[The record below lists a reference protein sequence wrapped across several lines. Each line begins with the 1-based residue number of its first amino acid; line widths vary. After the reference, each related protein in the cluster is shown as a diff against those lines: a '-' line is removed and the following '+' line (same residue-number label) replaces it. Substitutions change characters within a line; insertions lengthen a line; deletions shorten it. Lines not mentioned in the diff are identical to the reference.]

1 MTNPAENRFEDFFN
15 DRFYVSL
22 KNSLYNYRLRRRAV
36 RKCVHFYQDGLIL
49 EVGSGLSPMLGENRQ
64 VVYSDLSFSALKS
77 LRQMQGGSLCVGAD
91 ALSLPFRT
99 GAFSTVV
106 CSEVIEHM
114 PDDLAALREMA
125 RVMTDEG
132 TLILTFPHRRAYFAI
147 DDRFVRHFRRYELAE
162 IEKKLG
168 DAGLEIAETRK
179 VLGPLEKITMII
191 VVFFVS
197 RGLRVAKKNKNDKVK
212 VLFIEKIVAP
222 LFMLLNLFYC
232 LLAGIDAWIFP
243 RKLASVILVMA
254 QKRR

>member
-91 ALSLPFRT
+91 ALSLPFRA

-106 CSEVIEHM
+106 CSEVIEHI

-162 IEKKLG
+162 IEEKLG
-168 DAGLEIAETRK
+168 DAGLEIAQTRK
-179 VLGPLEKITMII
+179 VLGPLEKITMMI
-191 VVFFVS
+191 VVFFASRVS
-197 RGLRVAKKNKNDKVK
+197 RVAGRNKNIGIRALLMKR
-212 VLFIEKIVAP
+212 IVAP

-232 LLAGIDAWIFP
+232 LPVAADACIFP
-243 RKLASVILVMA
+243 RKLASVILVRA
-254 QKRR
+254 GKRR